1 MSFIKAFGSLTI
13 KRSFTAKSLHPKK
26 FTSILDS
33 VPTKPRNPWQI
44 FLREHIKEYKDRG
57 EKIDL
62 KSVAKTFGDKWR
74 ALPESEKEKY
84 SVIYKKEVA
93 LHKAKLENVLNN
105 TTPKQF
111 KTENEL
117 RKKYNLEL
125 VKDPR
130 QPRRPKNNFL
140 FYLDHL
146 RSTSDPIMVTA
157 DVKTQ
162 LSEAAKKYKTLDAS
176 EAQIYVEKAKA
187 ASEQYARDM
196 DAYKLST
203 AS

>member
-13 KRSFTAKSLHPKK
+13 KRSFTAKSLHPKR

-44 FLREHIKEYKDRG
+44 FLRENIKGYKERG
-57 EKIDL
+57 EKVDL
-62 KSVAKTFGDKWR
+62 KSVAKIFGDKWR
-74 ALPESEKEKY
+74 ALPDSEKEKY
-84 SVIYKKEVA
+84 ATTYKKEVA
-93 LHKAKLENVLNN
+93 LHKAKLEEVLSN

-111 KTENEL
+111 KTENAL
-117 RKKYNLEL
+117 RKKYDLEL

-130 QPRRPKNNFL
+130 QPKRPKNNFL

-146 RSTSDPIMVTA
+146 RSTNDPIMSSV

-162 LSEAAKKYKTLDAS
+162 LSEAAKKYKTLDAT

-187 ASEQYARDM
+187 ASEQYNRDM
-196 DAYKLST
+196 DAYKQQYI
-203 AS
+203 